1 MFSKRIHMEHKRQF
15 LICKSQETFID
26 FYCIELSTG
35 FFLYYHRTLEVT
47 LSECKKNVLIGASF
61 KSIKGSISAD
71 LNDMNSKNYNDLTS
85 DWCGRWILI
94 VDNKLHIDPAGM
106 LGCYYSLQNDTSVIS
121 SSLALL
127 NELYSFKQDSDFRD
141 IKHGNAM
148 NWFPPPLTKFIG
160 LRKLLVG
167 ESFCLDKGSIE
178 QVGRKENNFKRLSS
192 DEVYKELADRLATI
206 VCNISTKYGDEV
218 YLPLTAGFDSRT
230 ILAALLERNVSF
242 SAFLFEH
249 DGISNADKNIPPIL
263 SKKFNFP
270 FFFSKRINEFD
281 QEKYNEYMENSS
293 GQAAD
298 AGILFHSHGQYEPLE
313 NQSTNKNKI
322 ILRGGVWEVGRNF
335 YPTISNL
342 LSKEEDIVA
351 NLKGLFPILKESI
364 LHEKSIR
371 LWVQHTQATHS
382 SLNLRDRFYLEQ
394 RVSGWLAALE
404 QASDLTGFD
413 RIHPAN
419 CKDIINLLSLSVLNP
434 QPHIIEKLKPELLK
448 TPFNPTSLK
457 EYCRELYYIIYHK
470 LKS

>member
-1 MFSKRIHMEHKRQF
+1 MEHKRQF
-15 LICKSQETFID
+15 LICKRKEQLKD
-26 FYCIELSTG
+26 FSLIELSTS
-35 FFLYYHRTLEVT
+35 FFLYYHRDLDVT
-47 LSECKKNVLIGASF
+47 LSHCKMNILIGSSF

-71 LNDMNSKNYNDLTS
+71 LNEMNSENYNNLTS

-94 VDNKLHIDPAGM
+94 VDNKLHIDSAGM
-106 LGCYYSLQNDTSVIS
+106 LGCYYSIQNDTPVIS

-127 NELYSFKQDSDFRD
+127 NELYSFKQDIDFKD

-148 NWFPPPLTKFIG
+148 NWFPPPLTKFVG

-167 ESFCLDKGSIE
+167 ESICLDKGTIE
-178 QVGRKENNFKRLSS
+178 QVGKKENNFKHLNSG
-192 DEVYKELADRLATI
+192 ELYKELAARLATI
-206 VCNISTKYGDEV
+206 VSNISTKYEDEV

-270 FFFSKRINEFD
+270 FLFIKRTNTLD
-281 QEKYNEYMENSS
+281 KEKLKEYIDNSS

-298 AGILFHSHGQYEPLE
+298 AGILFHAHGQYEPLE
-313 NQSTNKNKI
+313 NQSTEKTKV

-335 YPTISNL
+335 YPSISNSL
-342 LSKEEDIVA
+342 LKEEHIVD
-351 NLKGLFPILKESI
+351 NLKGLFPILKESP

-371 LWVQHTQATHS
+371 LWVQHTQVTHS
-382 SLNLRDRFYLEQ
+382 CLNFRDRFYLEQ

-404 QASDLTGFD
+404 QASDLTKFD

-419 CKDIINLLSLSVLNP
+419 CKDIIDLLSLSALNP
-434 QPHIIEKLKPELLK
+434 QSQIIKELQSELLK
-448 TPFNPTSLK
+448 TPFNPKSLK
-457 EYCRELYYIIYHK
+457 ELCKNLYYIVYHK
-470 LKS
+470 LIS